1 MKDFGNEE
9 YSGDCFFLVG
19 KIKGLDYTRS
29 DDFVEIL
36 KAINQ
41 DLCLGID
48 EKIGQNTNQSKSQ
61 QLVTVPQMQNI
72 VPANELKEK
81 SFQII
86 EQLFSK
92 SEMNFWQQYGVTR
105 DILKKYN
112 VISLRS
118 FKSESNEGKTFQLES
133 TPNEPIFGYLGKK
146 FIKIYRPNSQLR
158 FMYGGTV
165 YENYC
170 FGLEQLPSRGDILYI
185 TGGEKDVLS
194 LSSHGFNAICFN
206 SETATIPDNTIRKLS
221 FMFKHIVIL
230 YDMDKTGLDSSL
242 KLAKKYNEL
251 GVKRLLL
258 PLSGTKE
265 EKDISDY
272 FRMGN
277 TADDFRILFLDL
289 LDTLYSDTMSI
300 LKSCEVN
307 FDNPPPQS
315 KMVVSVNDVP
325 LGTQG
330 NLLCITGGDG

>member
-1 MKDFGNEE
+1 
-9 YSGDCFFLVG
+9 
-19 KIKGLDYTRS
+19 
-29 DDFVEIL
+29 
-36 KAINQ
+36 
-41 DLCLGID
+41 
-48 EKIGQNTNQSKSQ
+48 
-61 QLVTVPQMQNI
+61 
-72 VPANELKEK
+72 
-81 SFQII
+81 
-86 EQLFSK
+86 LFR
-92 SEMNFWQQYGVTR
+92 VR
-105 DILKKYN
+105 
-112 VISLRS
+112 
-118 FKSESNEGKTFQLES
+118 
-133 TPNEPIFGYLGKK
+133 
-146 FIKIYRPNSQLR
+146 
-158 FMYGGTV
+158 
-165 YENYC
+165 
-170 FGLEQLPSRGDILYI
+170 QLPSRGDILYI

-206 SETATIPDNTIRKLS
+206 SETATIPDNTLRKLS
-221 FMFKHIVIL
+221 FMFKHIVVL
-230 YDMDKTGLDSSL
+230 YDMDKTGQDSSL

-330 NLLCITGGDG
+330 NLLCITGGEGTGKSNYVGSIISGCIISDERSIDCFRKYRIVEL